1 MGEDGG
7 GPAHSPVPTA
17 SPRAA
22 FSWPVRPCAWVSGVG
37 GSVGCSGVFTRG
49 AGGWPDASSSAEQ
62 ASWSRRCRCVV
73 GVLCDNVPVSRWLGG
88 ARCSSQFLPRAFE
101 TLPLNSA
108 LDSPKDCAQRRKM
121 CPRFQ
126 EEAVTAKNL
135 YAIDVLK
142 LLPVSEAGN
151 QCLLIAVDPVTK

>member
-1 MGEDGG
+1 MVGW
-7 GPAHSPVPTA
+7 GPLFLAVP
-17 SPRAA
+17 
-22 FSWPVRPCAWVSGVG
+22 
-37 GSVGCSGVFTRG
+37 
-49 AGGWPDASSSAEQ
+49 
-62 ASWSRRCRCVV
+62 
-73 GVLCDNVPVSRWLGG
+73 
-88 ARCSSQFLPRAFE
+88 PRAFE

-108 LDSPKDCAQRRKM
+108 LDSPKDCAQCRKT

-151 QCLLIAVDPVTK
+151 QCLLIAMDPVTK